1 VARVPFNGLHT
12 NPIPPSASPGAPTT
26 MNRKLISLT
35 AVAAVAAASFA
46 PAAGAADAAP
56 AQKLDVTGAYL
67 YLDHNDASKQ
77 DFVRVVFRTA
87 DDLPRRSDG
96 AIQAGVSIDG
106 FAHSIGSVNAA
117 QPTQPIYTGAAEVK
131 GHAITALNG
140 KSVRKGAKVG
150 RSFTVRFFT
159 RDGQHVT
166 KKLTLRAE
174 RKGDDTGKP
183 LSR

>member
-1 VARVPFNGLHT
+1 
-12 NPIPPSASPGAPTT
+12 

-35 AVAAVAAASFA
+35 ALAAVAATSLA
-46 PAAGAADAAP
+46 PAAGAAEAP
-56 AQKLDVTGAYL
+56 APKLDVTGAYL
-67 YLDHNDASKQ
+67 YLDHEPASDQ
-77 DFVRVVFRTA
+77 DFVRVVFRSA
-87 DDLPRRSDG
+87 DDLPRRGDG

-106 FAHSIGSVNAA
+106 VTHSIATVKKGR
-117 QPTQPIYTGAAEVK
+117 PIYTGASEVK
-131 GHAITALNG
+131 GHSITALNG
-140 KSVRKGAKVG
+140 KDIRKGAKVG

-166 KKLTLRAE
+166 KKMTLRAE

>member
-1 VARVPFNGLHT
+1 
-12 NPIPPSASPGAPTT
+12 
-26 MNRKLISLT
+26 MNRKFLSLT

-46 PAAGAADAAP
+46 PAAGAADSAP

-67 YLDHNDASKQ
+67 YLDHNDASNQ

-87 DDLPRRSDG
+87 DDLPRRADG
-96 AIQAGVSIDG
+96 AIQAGISIEG
-106 FAHSIGSVNAA
+106 FSHSIASARKGA
-117 QPTQPIYTGAAEVK
+117 PIYTGAAEVK
-131 GHAITALNG
+131 GHSITALNG
-140 KSVRKGAKVG
+140 KLIRKGAKVG

-166 KKLTLRAE
+166 RKLTLRSE

-183 LSR
+183 LSY

>member
-1 VARVPFNGLHT
+1 
-12 NPIPPSASPGAPTT
+12 

-35 AVAAVAAASFA
+35 ALAAVAATSLA
-46 PAAGAADAAP
+46 PAAGAAEAP
-56 AQKLDVTGAYL
+56 APKLDVTGAYL
-67 YLDHNDASKQ
+67 YLDHEPASDQ
-77 DFVRVVFRTA
+77 DFVRVVFRSA
-87 DDLPRRSDG
+87 DDLPRRGDG

-106 FAHSIGSVNAA
+106 VTHSIATVKKG
-117 QPTQPIYTGAAEVK
+117 QPIYTGASEVK
-131 GHAITALNG
+131 GHSITALNG
-140 KSVRKGAKVG
+140 KDIRKGAKVG

-166 KKLTLRAE
+166 KKMTLRAE